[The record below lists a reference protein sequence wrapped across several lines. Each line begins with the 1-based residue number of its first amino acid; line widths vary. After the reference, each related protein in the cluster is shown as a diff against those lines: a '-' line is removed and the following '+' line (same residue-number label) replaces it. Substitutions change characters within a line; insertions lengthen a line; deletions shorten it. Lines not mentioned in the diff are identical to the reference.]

1 MSIATNY
8 ANLHTRITKAAIEA
22 SRDPETITLIA
33 VSKFQSQ
40 TAVLETYAA
49 GQRVFGENYVQEAES
64 KFAPLRASHP
74 AIQLQCIGALQTNK
88 AAQAVRLFDVI
99 ATLDRPKLAHAL
111 AAEMAKQQR
120 WPDIFI
126 EIKCGHE
133 PQKAG
138 IPPTDLP
145 AFITLCRQLHLPIK
159 GLMCVPPAE
168 YDPTSYFNQL
178 TRLADDHQLTIRSMG
193 MSNDF
198 TTAIHCGSTQV
209 RIGTALFGARQ
220 HEKSKT

>member
-8 ANLHTRITKAAIEA
+8 AHLHARITKAAKEA

-33 VSKFQSQ
+33 VSKFQPQ
-40 TAVLETYAA
+40 TAVLEAYAA
-49 GQRVFGENYVQEAES
+49 GQRAFGENYVQEAES
-64 KFAPLRASHP
+64 KFASLRASHP
-74 AIQLQCIGALQTNK
+74 SIQLHCIGALQTNK
-88 AAQAVRLFDVI
+88 VAQAIRLFDVI

-111 AAEMAKQQR
+111 ATEMTKQQR
-120 WPDIFI
+120 WPDVFI
-126 EIKCGHE
+126 EINSGDE

-138 IPPTDLP
+138 IAPTDLP
-145 AFITLCRQLHLPIK
+145 AFITLCQQLHLPIK
-159 GLMCVPPAE
+159 GLMCVPPAK
-168 YDPTSYFNQL
+168 YDPTPYFNQL
-178 TRLADDHQLTIRSMG
+178 TKLADAHQLAIRSMG

-220 HEKSKT
+220 RAIQS